1 MRHWPGCSRS
11 GASTNT
17 QPFGCANLTA
27 TMPCPEPTGEA
38 MRRCSRASGEP
49 AKTRHRKTV
58 TKRGNAPKSELRRPS
73 STADRE
79 TEVARLTRELN
90 EALEQQA
97 GTSKILQVIS
107 GSPGDLQPVFAT
119 MLAEAVRICD
129 ANFGNI
135 YRWDKDALYL
145 AAAHNTPRAF
155 AEFRRRSPIRSTLT
169 PTGRMVATKTP
180 VHVADLA
187 AEPIYT
193 EHRDPGAVAAVELG
207 GVRTFLSVPMLKDNE
222 LFGAFILCRQKEIRR
237 FTDKQIALVTNF
249 AAQAVIA
256 IENARL
262 LNELR
267 RRTDELDRSVAEL
280 QRERNNRLM
289 NLEAMAASIGH
300 EVRQPLAGIASNGGA
315 AIRFLDHMPPNLD
328 EARLAVNRMVRD
340 SHRASEVFD
349 NIRALFGKSDRGQ
362 EPIDVNELV
371 LGVLQALR
379 EELKDHGITTHAE
392 LTSQLPLVMG
402 HRGQLQEVFINLVR
416 NAIEAMDAIRDNRR
430 VLHVRAEHPG
440 NGTIIISVEDSGPGI
455 DPTRLDNIFDAFV
468 TTKPHGMG
476 LGLAICRMIIER
488 HEGQLVALP
497 ANLRG
502 SVFRVVLP
510 TRRAGVERQSD

>member
-1 MRHWPGCSRS
+1 MK
-11 GASTNT
+11 
-17 QPFGCANLTA
+17 
-27 TMPCPEPTGEA
+27 
-38 MRRCSRASGEP
+38 RRSRAGGKAYKAQGRVASE
-49 AKTRHRKTV
+49 
-58 TKRGNAPKSELRRPS
+58 TKRRDASKTAS
-73 STADRE
+73 STAPMQDA
-79 TEVARLTRELN
+79 EVARLTRELN
-90 EALEQQA
+90 EAVEQQA
-97 GTSKILQVIS
+97 ATSKVLQAIS
-107 GSPGDLQPVFAT
+107 GSPGDLQPIFAT

-135 YRWDKDALYL
+135 YRWDRDALYL

-155 AEFRRRSPIRSTLT
+155 AEFRRRSPIHRTLT
-169 PTGRMVATKTP
+169 SPTARMVAIKTP

-222 LFGAFILCRQKEIRR
+222 LIGAFILCRQKEVRR

-256 IENARL
+256 IENAQL

-267 RRTDELDRSVAEL
+267 RRTNELDRSVVEL

-289 NLEAMAASIGH
+289 NLEAMVASIGH
-300 EVRQPLAGIASNGGA
+300 EVRQPLAGIVSNGGA
-315 AIRFLDHMPPNLD
+315 ALRLLDLIPPNLE
-328 EARLAVNRMVRD
+328 EARLALNQMVED

-349 NIRALFGKSDRGQ
+349 NIRALFGNADRGQ
-362 EPIDVNELV
+362 EPIDVKELALDV
-371 LGVLQALR
+371 LKALR
-379 EELKDHGITTHAE
+379 EELNDHRITTHAE

-416 NAIEAMDAIRDNRR
+416 NAIEAMDTVRDDSRL
-430 VLHVRAEHPG
+430 LHVRAEHHD

-455 DPTRLDNIFDAFV
+455 DPRQLDKIFDAFV

-476 LGLAICRMIIER
+476 LGLAICRMIVER

-497 ANLRG
+497 ANPRG

-510 TRRAGVERQSD
+510 TRRS